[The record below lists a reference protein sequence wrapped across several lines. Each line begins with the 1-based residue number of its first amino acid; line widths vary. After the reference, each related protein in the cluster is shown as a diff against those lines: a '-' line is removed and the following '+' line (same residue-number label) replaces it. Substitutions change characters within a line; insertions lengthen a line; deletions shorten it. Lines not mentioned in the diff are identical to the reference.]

1 MTRRTL
7 LALPFALRLR
17 ADAASDVWSL
27 IRDAADSLTEA
38 DAPGFLD
45 CFDPKMPGYEE
56 LRTNV
61 AALIAESAPPPP
73 MAQSDREGIFC
84 SIGLVSEEG
93 DDKARSLE
101 LDWILDVRQRSGA
114 VGATRRQQNVKL
126 RVEKQGKKWR
136 IVALDPI
143 GFFAPPDSH

>member
-7 LALPFALRLR
+7 LALPLALRLR

-27 IRDAADSLTEA
+27 IGDAADALSQGSLT
-38 DAPGFLD
+38 GFLD

-56 LRTNV
+56 LRANV
-61 AALIAESAPPPP
+61 TALIAEGPDPNRRT
-73 MAQSDREGIFC
+73 DREGIFC
-84 SIGLVSEEG
+84 SIDLVSEDG
-93 DDKARSLE
+93 DDKSRALE
-101 LDWILDVRQRSGA
+101 LDWILDIRAQTSG
-114 VGATRRQQNVKL
+114 VGSTRRQQRVKA

-143 GFFAPPDSH
+143 AFFAPPDSH